1 MRLAIYCELK
11 ENEIPLD
18 YRRKV
23 VSLFKSCLSSYD
35 KEVYDQ
41 YYHEKDPIQK
51 EYTFSTFFSSPKM
64 KKDTIEIPNKKLII
78 NFSTSDNILGIN
90 FYNAFIKK
98 IGENIK
104 FSDLNVIKITKV
116 VLQKEKKIAE
126 NKVTFKIQSPLIVR
140 DHNLETG
147 KDWYYAC
154 DDKEFDEIFKRNLYN
169 QLKDKFTKDIT
180 NDIENLEIKNVSMK
194 KIIVSSYGIKMASTI
209 GIFEMTGEQYILNEI
224 YQSGAGS
231 KKSLG
236 FSMLDIA

>member
-1 MRLAIYCELK
+1 
-11 ENEIPLD
+11 
-18 YRRKV
+18 
-23 VSLFKSCLSSYD
+23 
-35 KEVYDQ
+35 
-41 YYHEKDPIQK
+41 
-51 EYTFSTFFSSPKM
+51 M
-64 KKDTIEIPNKKLII
+64 KKDSIEIPNKKIII

-98 IGENIK
+98 FGENIK

-126 NKVTFKIQSPLIVR
+126 NNVTFKIQSPLIVR

-147 KDWYYAC
+147 KDWYYAW
-154 DDKEFDEIFKRNLYN
+154 DDKEFEEIFKRNLYN